1 MTANGKIQITII
13 NNYTDGEFLR
23 YTDDYFQQNRV
34 VVADAVVQTIEH
46 SDLSLL
52 ELRIVVPSQH
62 ADELLVGMVTGQ
74 TEIAIGKMS
83 PVMEPD

>member
-1 MTANGKIQITII
+1 MTANGKIQITI
-13 NNYTDGEFLR
+13 NSSYTDGEFLR

-34 VVADAVVQTIEH
+34 VVADAVVQTIDH
-46 SDLSLL
+46 SDMSLL